1 MNNKLPVQSENED
14 KKLMYYGNDKYT
26 FINST
31 IWDCIKF
38 WIKTKLLRI
47 KS

>member
-1 MNNKLPVQSENED
+1 MNKKLTLQFENKD
-14 KKLMYYGNDKYT
+14 KKLTYSGNGKYT

-38 WIKTKLLRI
+38 WIKKKLLRI

>member
-1 MNNKLPVQSENED
+1 MYNKLTEQSENKD
-14 KKLMYYGNDKYT
+14 KKLIYHVNNKYT